1 MFTYLIYNMILVLS
15 FLSAYLAEFS
25 KTKFQRIVC
34 RIVLFNILF
43 IPAAIRYNVG
53 TDYPN
58 YVDYFNSVY
67 GNDVNEY
74 GFYVLTVFLRN
85 IGLPVH
91 SLFVAS
97 SFLSYFPL
105 LFLSRRSYSIKIL
118 FYVLLLYLISLSA
131 IRNAISISIVLLSFD
146 LLLLIISSL
155 YH

>member
-1 MFTYLIYNMILVLS
+1 MILVLS

-25 KTKFQRIVC
+25 KTKF

-118 FYVLLLYLISLSA
+118 FYVLLLSDFFKCYKKCNFYIYCFA
-131 IRNAISISIVLLSFD
+131 FF
-146 LLLLIISSL
+146 
-155 YH
+155 

>member
-105 LFLSRRSYSIKIL
+105 LFLSRRSYSYKNFIL
-118 FYVLLLYLISLSA
+118 CVVVISDFFKCYKKCNFYIYCFA
-131 IRNAISISIVLLSFD
+131 FF
-146 LLLLIISSL
+146 
-155 YH
+155 